1 MTRFIKILLT
11 SLTAMFIIIGYSNI
25 SFAMDHT
32 AERQTI
38 NELKKEI
45 IELGGDPVK
54 KKGLFTKDKKWII
67 ELQKQFEELKK
78 ESKAEKEKKAAIE
91 AVKKEILKELEALGV
106 KPIVDTK
113 DIDTNEEIIE
123 LRKQLEEEKKKAE
136 EKKEAEKKKAAIEAL
151 KNDIK
156 KEIEALGEK
165 PITENN
171 DIIDKDEVII
181 ALRKQLAE
189 IKAKKEEEEKK
200 RIAEEKE
207 KKRIAEEKEK
217 KRIAEEKEKEKR
229 EAAIIRVKKEIYF
242 LGGTPI
248 AEFEV
253 ESEDAYIEALKK
265 QIEELKIQK
274 EAEEKEIAESIPEW
288 YLMPPQGSDVLMYV
302 RGSAVSDQLQLAL
315 DFATNAALKNLGKKV
330 ETRVASKAKQT
341 IRQAG
346 MGEDQVSKTEINLIS
361 STVMEEVTLSGY
373 KMVET
378 KLVSLDS
385 GSYRAFI
392 LLEYPVAKAYK
403 SYIEKIEKSSELK
416 GRLTA
421 IKNTDIYKEL
431 KKAVARYSGS

>member
-1 MTRFIKILLT
+1 MNKLFNKITVIFIT
-11 SLTAMFIIIGYSNI
+11 IIITLGYSNI
-25 SFAMDHT
+25 SIAADHT
-32 AERQTI
+32 AERQLI
-38 NELKKEI
+38 KELKKEI

-54 KKGLFTKDKKWII
+54 KKGLFSKDKKWII
-67 ELQKQFEELKK
+67 KLQQQLEELIKNS
-78 ESKAEKEKKAAIE
+78 ESEKEKRAAIE

-207 KKRIAEEKEK
+207 K
-217 KRIAEEKEKEKR
+217 EKR

-253 ESEDAYIEALKK
+253 ESEDAFIEALKK
-265 QIEELKIQK
+265 QLEELKIQK
-274 EAEEKEIAESIPEW
+274 EKETAQSIPEW
-288 YLMPPQGSDVLMYV
+288 YLNPPRSTGSLIYV
-302 RGSAVSDQLQLAL
+302 VGDSVSDQIHLAKTIARNRAL
-315 DFATNAALKNLGKKV
+315 NALGQTV
-330 ETRVASKAKQT
+330 STELSSKSKET

-346 MGEDQVSKTEINLIS
+346 IGEDQVSKTEINLIS
-361 STVMEEVTLSGY
+361 SVVSDEVKVSGFEVIKTEIIPQDNGRY
-373 KMVET
+373 K
-378 KLVSLDS
+378 
-385 GSYRAFI
+385 AFVLI
-392 LLEYPVAKAYK
+392 EFPVAKAYK
-403 SYIEKIEKSSELK
+403 IYMEKIDESPQLK

-421 IKNTDIYKEL
+421 IKNTDVFKEL
-431 KKAVARYSGS
+431 KKSVAQYLNP

>member
-217 KRIAEEKEKEKR
+217 EKR

-253 ESEDAYIEALKK
+253 ESEDAFIEALKK
-265 QIEELKIQK
+265 QLEELKIQK
-274 EAEEKEIAESIPEW
+274 EKETAQSIPEW
-288 YLMPPQGSDVLMYV
+288 YLNPPRSTDSLIYV
-302 RGSAVSDQLQLAL
+302 VGDSVSDQIHLAKTIARNRAL
-315 DFATNAALKNLGKKV
+315 NALGQTV
-330 ETRVASKAKQT
+330 STELSSKSKET

-346 MGEDQVSKTEINLIS
+346 IGEDQVSKTEINLIS
-361 STVMEEVTLSGY
+361 SVVSDEVKVSGFEVIKTEIIPQDNGRY
-373 KMVET
+373 K
-378 KLVSLDS
+378 
-385 GSYRAFI
+385 AFVLI
-392 LLEYPVAKAYK
+392 EFPVAKAYK
-403 SYIEKIEKSSELK
+403 IYMEKIDESPQLK

-421 IKNTDIYKEL
+421 IKNTDVFKEL
-431 KKAVARYSGS
+431 KKSVAQYLNP

>member
-217 KRIAEEKEKEKR
+217 EKR

-253 ESEDAYIEALKK
+253 ESEDAFIEALKK
-265 QIEELKIQK
+265 QLEELKIQK
-274 EAEEKEIAESIPEW
+274 EKETAQSIPEW
-288 YLMPPQGSDVLMYV
+288 YLNPPRSTDSLIYV
-302 RGSAVSDQLQLAL
+302 VGDSVSDQIHLAKTIARNRAL
-315 DFATNAALKNLGKKV
+315 NALGQTV
-330 ETRVASKAKQT
+330 STELSSKSKET

-346 MGEDQVSKTEINLIS
+346 IGEDQVSKTEINLIS
-361 STVMEEVTLSGY
+361 SVVSDEVKVSGFEVIKTEIIPQDNGRY
-373 KMVET
+373 K
-378 KLVSLDS
+378 
-385 GSYRAFI
+385 AFVLI
-392 LLEYPVAKAYK
+392 EFPVAKAYK
-403 SYIEKIEKSSELK
+403 IYMEKINESPQLK

-421 IKNTDIYKEL
+421 IKNTDVFKEL
-431 KKAVARYSGS
+431 KKSVAQYLNP

>member
-207 KKRIAEEKEK
+207 K
-217 KRIAEEKEKEKR
+217 EKR

-253 ESEDAYIEALKK
+253 ESEDAFIEALKK
-265 QIEELKIQK
+265 QLEELKIQK
-274 EAEEKEIAESIPEW
+274 EKETAQSIPEW
-288 YLMPPQGSDVLMYV
+288 YLNPPRSTDSLIYV
-302 RGSAVSDQLQLAL
+302 VGDSVSDQIHLAKTIARNRAL
-315 DFATNAALKNLGKKV
+315 NALGQTV
-330 ETRVASKAKQT
+330 STELSSKSKET

-346 MGEDQVSKTEINLIS
+346 IGEDQVSKTEINLIS
-361 STVMEEVTLSGY
+361 SVVSDEVKVSGFEVIKTEIIPQDNGRY
-373 KMVET
+373 K
-378 KLVSLDS
+378 
-385 GSYRAFI
+385 AFVLI
-392 LLEYPVAKAYK
+392 EFPVAKAYK
-403 SYIEKIEKSSELK
+403 IYMEKIDESPQLK

-421 IKNTDIYKEL
+421 IKNTDVFKEL
-431 KKAVARYSGS
+431 KKSVAQYLNP